1 MAEPLTHFGI
11 SNASNLMRSFHKVGN
26 TTLTELLEMY
36 SAPNTK
42 KTLRTW
48 GIREASKLIGR
59 SEQHIRKL
67 ETKGSIF
74 YPPLKDK
81 KGKRYYTLERIN
93 KIRDILKT
101 RFVRPPCS
109 SPMIFAFTNFKGG
122 VAKSTSS
129 LAFAHKCAL
138 YGMKVLCIDLDPQA
152 TLTLGFGFVPD
163 VHLKGE
169 DTISDALNR
178 SPQSIL
184 NLIKKTYFDGISII
198 PGNLALAD
206 MELELTKKEKQIDD
220 IPRLGM
226 PQDRLKQALSLI
238 QDKYDIIILDCG
250 PNLGILTINAV
261 TAANALVVPIP
272 PMMADFASFVT
283 FTGTLAALFDST
295 NKDFDFFRILLTK
308 HSGSSE
314 AKGVDALMRERFGR
328 YVLKDHIVNS
338 VEIEKASGKFGSVYE
353 LQKSSSPVYKRAI
366 KSLDDIFDQIIE
378 ACDTIWRAQEI
389 VNNNHAQSD
398 IHKQLEITA

>member
-11 SNASNLMRSFHKVGN
+11 SNASNLMKSFHKVGN
-26 TTLTELLEMY
+26 TTLIELLEMY

-67 ETKGSIF
+67 EAKGGIF
-74 YPPLKDK
+74 YPPLKDEN
-81 KGKRYYTLERIN
+81 GKRYYTLERIN
-93 KIRDILKT
+93 KIRDVLKT
-101 RFVRPPCS
+101 RFTRPPYS

-129 LAFAHKCAL
+129 LAFAHK
-138 YGMKVLCIDLDPQA
+138 VLCIDFDPQA

-169 DTISDALNR
+169 DTISDALNN
-178 SPQSIL
+178 SPQSIF

-206 MELELTKKEKQIDD
+206 MELELTKKEKQIID
-220 IPRLGM
+220 IPKLGM
-226 PQDRLKQALSLI
+226 PQNRLKQALSLI
-238 QDKYDIIILDCG
+238 QNEYDIIILDCG

-261 TAANALVVPIP
+261 MAANSLVVPIP

-308 HSGSSE
+308 HSGSTE
-314 AKGVDALMRERFGR
+314 AKGVGALMRERFGR
-328 YVLKDHIVNS
+328 YILKDHIVNS

-353 LQKSSSPVYKRAI
+353 LPKSSSPGYRRAI
-366 KSLDDIFDQIIE
+366 KSLDNIFDQIIE

-389 VNNNHAQSD
+389 VNNNHAHGD
-398 IHKQLEITA
+398 THKQREIMA